1 MTIYKA
7 GARHQIIGALSRDG
21 MLPVSELVSATGLT
35 ADQVKN
41 NTSAAKQA
49 GLIVSVRDDVTQQPA
64 WKLTPAGRDWWKA
77 NGSAKNKADKPGVSV
92 HKTTPA
98 ATESGPPSPAAV
110 ARQQTPTSAPAAPPA
125 AADGGDSYEDLLAI
139 ISERD
144 ATVAQLQSENAEL
157 QKVIGMMDKVG
168 NDRLQILQS
177 QKAQIGALEK
187 QMRITADP
195 SPAMLETVAP
205 SAYLIRAHKRK
216 LRLLT
221 REESAIKAAVGAVRN
236 GSHYAEVFALTP
248 CGSASR
254 AATYAPRGEAIK

>member
-1 MTIYKA
+1 M
-7 GARHQIIGALSRDG
+7 
-21 MLPVSELVSATGLT
+21 
-35 ADQVKN
+35 KN

-64 WKLTPAGRDWWKA
+64 WKLTQAGRDWWKA
-77 NGSAKNKADKPGVSV
+77 NGSAKTKPTSRECRCI
-92 HKTTPA
+92 KQP
-98 ATESGPPSPAAV
+98 
-110 ARQQTPTSAPAAPPA
+110 RQQRSRGHLPGGRCPSTNPTSAPAAPPA
-125 AADGGDSYEDLLAI
+125 AADGGDGYEDLLAI

-177 QKAQIGALEK
+177 QKAQIEALEK
-187 QMRITADP
+187 QTRITADP

>member
-1 MTIYKA
+1 MKPIKS
-7 GARHQIIGALSRDG
+7 GARHQIIKALATEG
-21 MLPVSELVSATGLT
+21 MLPLAELIAATGLT
-35 ADQVKN
+35 AEQVKN

-49 GLIVSVRDDVTQQPA
+49 GLIVSQRDDVTGLPA
-64 WKLTPAGRDWWKA
+64 WKLTPQGRDWWAENKTPT
-77 NGSAKNKADKPGVSV
+77 KHKADKPGVSV
-92 HKTTPA
+92 HQTTPA

-125 AADGGDSYEDLLAI
+125 AADGGDGYEDLLAI

-144 ATVAQLQSENAEL
+144 ATVARLQSENAEL

-168 NDRLQILQS
+168 NDRLQLLQS
-177 QKAQIGALEK
+177 QKVHIEMLEE

-205 SAYLIRAHKRK
+205 TAYLVRAHKRK

-221 REESAIKAAVGAVRN
+221 REESAIKAAIGAVRN

-248 CGSASR
+248 CGRASR
-254 AATYAPRGEAIK
+254 TAAYEPQ

>member
-64 WKLTPAGRDWWKA
+64 WKLTQAGRDWWKA

-98 ATESGPPSPAAV
+98 AV

-125 AADGGDSYEDLLAI
+125 AADGGDGYEDLLAI

-177 QKAQIGALEK
+177 QKAQIEALEK
-187 QMRITADP
+187 QTRITADP